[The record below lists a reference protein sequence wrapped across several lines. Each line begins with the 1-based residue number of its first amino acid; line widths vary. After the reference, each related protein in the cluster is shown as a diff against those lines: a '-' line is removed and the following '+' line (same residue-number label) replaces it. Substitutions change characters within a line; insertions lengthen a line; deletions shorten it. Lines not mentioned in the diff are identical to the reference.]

1 MKNEYQTS
9 VSLNYWMSMNFNG
22 KDFAMADELLKYV
35 KTDNVF
41 DDACEIIVPHKR
53 IVINIIINAVNFD
66 LKIVFCLCSLINKN
80 LQFSL

>member
-35 KTDNVF
+35 IDYQIY
-41 DDACEIIVPHKR
+41 IIVVLGIILLIL
-53 IVINIIINAVNFD
+53 IVLIIIQKKKKRGV
-66 LKIVFCLCSLINKN
+66 LE
-80 LQFSL
+80 